1 MSQGNSK
8 VFMAVMSLIS
18 GLRADVL
25 QAGELVLAGEADRF
39 ASFRSQILRLFGRT
53 RGAEKKL
60 RDLFQVEQSQNGQA
74 GNSEFCG
81 KGDAS

>member
-1 MSQGNSK
+1 
-8 VFMAVMSLIS
+8 MAVMSMIS
-18 GLRADVL
+18 GLRAEVL
-25 QAGELVLAGEADRF
+25 QTGELILAGENEKF
-39 ASFRSQILRLFGRT
+39 VSFRSQILRLFGRT

-81 KGDAS
+81 KEDAS

>member
-1 MSQGNSK
+1 MSQGNCK
-8 VFMAVMSLIS
+8 VFVAVMALVS
-18 GLRADVL
+18 GLRAEVL
-25 QAGELVLAGEADRF
+25 QTGELLLAGEPDRF
-39 ASFRSQILRLFGRT
+39 AGFRSQILRLFGRT